1 MGGGVGWGRGPGR
14 HGRDVWPEW
23 RGRVGGGGVGWSG
36 VDGRHGHG
44 RGRARHGREGDT
56 AAGRCHTEEMTQD
69 GLATSFGAAAEQ
81 YERGRP
87 LYPDLAVG
95 WVLPPGAA
103 RVLDL
108 GAGTGKLTRQ
118 LRGRGLEVIA
128 VEPSAGMRETLRRA
142 VPGVSVLAGAA
153 ERIPLADRCVDAVV
167 VAQAW
172 HWVDPARAVPEVARV
187 LRPGGW
193 LGLLWNLR
201 DERTGWV
208 ARLSRLMG
216 VREGPGGDTTEP
228 VVGAP
233 FGPVE
238 RRELEWVFHLSRGAL
253 PDYVASRSYV
263 IALPPD
269 RRADMLAAVG
279 ELASEAALTDDG
291 QLAMPQITRCYRAA
305 LTG

>member
-1 MGGGVGWGRGPGR
+1 
-14 HGRDVWPEW
+14 
-23 RGRVGGGGVGWSG
+23 
-36 VDGRHGHG
+36 
-44 RGRARHGREGDT
+44 
-56 AAGRCHTEEMTQD
+56 MTQD
-69 GLATSFGAAAEQ
+69 GLATSFGTAAEQ

-87 LYPDLAVG
+87 LYPDLAVD

-118 LRGRGLEVIA
+118 LSARGLDVIA
-128 VEPSAGMRETLRRA
+128 VEPSAGMREALRGA
-142 VPGVSVLAGAA
+142 VPGASVLAGTA

-201 DERTGWV
+201 DERAGWV

-216 VREGPGGDTTEP
+216 VREGPGGGTTAP
-228 VVGAP
+228 VIGAP

-238 RRELEWVFHLSRGAL
+238 RRDVEWVFRLSRAAL
-253 PDYVASRSYV
+253 SDYVASRSYV
-263 IALPPD
+263 IALPAA

-279 ELASEAALTDDG
+279 ELASGPALAADG
-291 QLAMPQITRCYRAA
+291 QLAMPQITLCYRAA
-305 LTG
+305 LPA